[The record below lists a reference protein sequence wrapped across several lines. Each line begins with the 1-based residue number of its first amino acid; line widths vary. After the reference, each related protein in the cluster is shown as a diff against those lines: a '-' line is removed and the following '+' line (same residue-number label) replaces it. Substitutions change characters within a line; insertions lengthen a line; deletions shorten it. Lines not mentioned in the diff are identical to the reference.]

1 MWQAL
6 IDTLDKLGATY
17 DDLATL
23 GEKKYAALVNVDM
36 KNFSALLDEEKA
48 IITKINKLE
57 QNRLEL
63 LKDSPKISA
72 EDFYKS
78 APAPVAEKLFK
89 LHKRLVENV
98 QRALKL
104 RDDNKVLAQ
113 CALDSAQMKL
123 NKIGG
128 ATIEPTY
135 SGKGADVVTH
145 QKNFDFMA

>member
-104 RDDNKVLAQ
+104 RDDNQVLAQ

>member
-78 APAPVAEKLFK
+78 APAPIAEELFK
-89 LHKRLVENV
+89 LHGRLVENV

-104 RDDNKVLAQ
+104 RDDNQVLAQ